1 MCLYYYTSFCTYNCP
16 VVLVSLGARLI
27 EWDTAVPLLDVEVLD
42 VVFARVVPLV
52 LEILR
57 YRLLNLALEHSLRIV
72 SLLIIRLAVI
82 VHLATDDVVSDQVGL
97 VFAWVQERQV

>member
-16 VVLVSLGARLI
+16 AVLVSLSARLI

-42 VVFARVVPLV
+42 VVFARVIPLV

-57 YRLLNLALEHSLRIV
+57 YRLLNLALEHSLSIV

-82 VHLATDDVVSDQVGL
+82 VHLATNDIVSDQVGL
-97 VFAWVQERQV
+97 VVAWVQERQV